1 MGWPRP
7 NDPMDP
13 RPAPSRRLA
22 CDRTSSRR
30 GVAHASLWL
39 GACLLL
45 SRGVAAAPT
54 APAAPEAGEAT
65 PETGGDAGGATPSP
79 GSAPEEPGSREKRNR
94 LSDALAR
101 QGEADLQRSVRVF
114 QQRYLLKGGRVEVLA
129 GGSASLGDPMMGHL
143 SVDAGLLVHLNE
155 HWAVGLSGSKPFGSE
170 NETFLSIQRDF
181 GLFPE
186 RSLLQATGFAEV
198 QFSPIFGKVS
208 SFGVAVEQMDIYG
221 VLGAGGV
228 RTTAT
233 ASIKPAGQI
242 GVGMR
247 LHLLRALTLSFEVRD
262 TLMMESF
269 QAGDRFMQHV
279 FGGAKLGFW
288 IPPTVE
294 YRYQR

>member
-7 NDPMDP
+7 NDPK
-13 RPAPSRRLA
+13 APQSVRTQHGA
-22 CDRTSSRR
+22 CGRTAPRR
-30 GVAHASLWL
+30 GVARMSMWL

-45 SRGVAAAPT
+45 SRGVVA
-54 APAAPEAGEAT
+54 APAAGVLP
-65 PETGGDAGGATPSP
+65 PLAGGEDGGAGQSP
-79 GSAPEEPGSREKRNR
+79 DGAPEELASRDKRNR

-114 QQRYLLKGGRVEVLA
+114 QQRYLRKGGRVEVLA
-129 GGSASLGDPMMGHL
+129 GGSTSLGDPMMGHL

-198 QFSPIFGKVS
+198 QYAPIFGKFS
-208 SFGVAVEQMDIYG
+208 TFGVAVVQMDVYG
-221 VLGAGGV
+221 VLGAGVV
-228 RTTAT
+228 RTTAST
-233 ASIKPAGQI
+233 ALRPAGQV

-262 TLMMESF
+262 TLMMERF
-269 QAGDRFMQHV
+269 QGGDRFMQHI

-288 IPPTVE
+288 IPPTIE